1 MYIQILYTTTVL
13 ERMVVPVCFLEIERF
28 KLGNKYSDFFFSKE
42 QAMIYIIGTLQR
54 NGLIEFSEVQD
65 LCTRLIERK
74 NGLPICLE
82 KIGESNAAFLKR
94 SLKIMDQ
101 LYEIKNFK
109 TSLVKKKSTEEV
121 FYFYLFIQVP
131 ETLTVP
137 CYNLL
142 SKN

>member
-1 MYIQILYTTTVL
+1 
-13 ERMVVPVCFLEIERF
+13 
-28 KLGNKYSDFFFSKE
+28 
-42 QAMIYIIGTLQR
+42 
-54 NGLIEFSEVQD
+54 
-65 LCTRLIERK
+65 
-74 NGLPICLE
+74 
-82 KIGESNAAFLKR
+82 
-94 SLKIMDQ
+94 MDQ

-121 FYFYLFIQVP
+121 FYENMFIQVP